1 MTGGAYVYGSSWELR
16 HVQQGDEVPSRVR
29 QERLIQMFNVQRA
42 RILIVDDEPVNVGLL
57 EQMLFQSGFC
67 EYRSTYDARE
77 ALAIVDRWDPQLV
90 ILDLLMPGM
99 DGFEF
104 LEILRERFDEADILL
119 PVLVVTADST
129 RTTRTRALGL
139 GAKDFLTKPLDYT
152 EVTLRVTNLLETRYL
167 YEELRRQNEQLA
179 EKVEKVSADLAYR
192 EQQCAR
198 LGTEQHDLLLRLHDA
213 KMHEDPRSSATRS
226 R

>member
-1 MTGGAYVYGSSWELR
+1 
-16 HVQQGDEVPSRVR
+16 
-29 QERLIQMFNVQRA
+29 MFNVQRA

-57 EQMLFQSGFC
+57 EQMLFQAGFC
-67 EYRSTYDARE
+67 DYRSTYDARE
-77 ALAIVDRWDPQLV
+77 ALAITEWFDPQLV

-104 LEILRERFDEADILL
+104 LEILRKRYDEADVFL

-129 RTTRTRALGL
+129 RTARTRALGL

-179 EKVEKVSADLAYR
+179 EKVEKRSADLAYR

-213 KMHEDPRSSATRS
+213 KMHEDPRSAATRGH
-226 R
+226 